1 MYCKYCGKQIDDD
14 SVYCRYCGKKVVENK
29 ETAETKP
36 AADEELDYE
45 VIDEETESSV
55 FHIRFK
61 DGNCLYFNYID
72 IDDETVAV
80 VAPYC
85 DEYNFVFGWDN
96 YSTPKGHLNIPN
108 FVRNKKK
115 YMVTAIE
122 SWAFG
127 GAAICRA
134 LSFLIR

>member
-61 DGNCLYFNYID
+61 
-72 IDDETVAV
+72 
-80 VAPYC
+80 
-85 DEYNFVFGWDN
+85 GW
-96 YSTPKGHLNIPN
+96 
-108 FVRNKKK
+108 
-115 YMVTAIE
+115 
-122 SWAFG
+122 
-127 GAAICRA
+127 
-134 LSFLIR
+134 